1 MAFTRDPGC
10 MDENTHMRRDLETV
24 PDGEN
29 LRSAVL
35 LRFPC
40 EQCRA
45 SVSAWLATAI
55 PA

>member
-1 MAFTRDPGC
+1 ME
-10 MDENTHMRRDLETV
+10 ENRSMQRKLETSL
-24 PDGEN
+24 DDEN

-45 SVSAWLATAI
+45 GVSAWLGKEVPTSDKDYEVHC
-55 PA
+55 